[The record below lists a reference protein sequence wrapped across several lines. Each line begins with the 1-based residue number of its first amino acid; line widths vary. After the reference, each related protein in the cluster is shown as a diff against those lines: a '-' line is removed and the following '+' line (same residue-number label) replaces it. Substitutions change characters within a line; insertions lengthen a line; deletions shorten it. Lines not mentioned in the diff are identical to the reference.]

1 MKIIDQN
8 SPIPI
13 KDQLF
18 DYFERLILDGTLR
31 ENEQLPSV
39 RTLAKD
45 LLITP
50 NTIHKVYQELT
61 DANLVYSLP
70 QKGIFVA
77 KVEDIKLKEYIE
89 QEKEVFLNSYSNLLK
104 LKLTKEEILKL
115 LD

>member
-1 MKIIDQN
+1 MHIINQN

-18 DYFERLILDGTLR
+18 EYFERLILTGALR

-39 RTLAKD
+39 RSLAKD

-61 DANLVYSLP
+61 EANLVTAIP
-70 QKGIFVA
+70 QKGVFVA
-77 KVEDIKLKEYIE
+77 TIKKEKLDKYIE
-89 QEKEVFLNSYSNLLK
+89 EEKKIFLSSYNNLKK
-104 LKLTKEEILKL
+104 LNVTKEEIIQL
-115 LD
+115 LN